1 MVGVGVTIAVAAAG
15 FLGFR
20 LGVLLEPFIGRS
32 IPIIAP
38 WLPIIGGVLGV
49 VAGVVLTTKLI
60 GSWIQASKNKE
71 NFDKSIAEAKRIS
84 QEIEEAFDNQ
94 N

>member
-1 MVGVGVTIAVAAAG
+1 MVGVGVTIAVAVAG
-15 FLGFR
+15 FLGFE
-20 LGVLLEPFIGRS
+20 LGVLLGPFIG
-32 IPIIAP
+32 A
-38 WLPIIGGVLGV
+38 WLPIIGGVAGV
-49 VAGVVLTTKLI
+49 VAVVLTADLI
-60 GSWIQASKNKE
+60 VSWIQASKNKE